1 MSNTIRRRTILQ
13 TFAAGLA
20 LAARSVH
27 GIVNKS
33 KLSMTFYYLKWL
45 GE

>member
-1 MSNTIRRRTILQ
+1 MWNTIRRRTILQ
-13 TFAAGLA
+13 TLAAGLA

-33 KLSMTFYYLKWL
+33 NLPMTFYYLKWM
-45 GE
+45 GT